1 MDKFYTLI
9 RFIIRSTYEYMSQR
23 GYCLGIIRLFNDA
36 LHEVALK
43 HGDSNGIRL
52 HLCDVALDEFQNV
65 VSKEEDTKI
74 ATEAYLI
81 VLEPFLASLQN
92 EKNDAVHA
100 RLVDQFEKHA
110 FANKQL
116 AAFIFEIASDEFTLD

>member
-52 HLCDVALDEFQNV
+52 YLCDVALDEFQNDWLIN
-65 VSKEEDTKI
+65 SKNMPLQTNNLLLS
-74 ATEAYLI
+74 YLN
-81 VLEPFLASLQN
+81 LQAMN
-92 EKNDAVHA
+92 SHLTRDEK
-100 RLVDQFEKHA
+100 E
-110 FANKQL
+110 
-116 AAFIFEIASDEFTLD
+116 

>member
-1 MDKFYTLI
+1 MQWYRDMVGLFPN
-9 RFIIRSTYEYMSQR
+9 FIS
-23 GYCLGIIRLFNDA
+23 
-36 LHEVALK
+36 
-43 HGDSNGIRL
+43 GDSNGIRL

-81 VLEPFLASLQN
+81 VLKPFLALLQN

-100 RLVDQFEKHA
+100 RLVDQFEKMPLQTNNLLLSYSTREENVCTDCIKK
-110 FANKQL
+110 F
-116 AAFIFEIASDEFTLD
+116 